1 MIDVVNILQ
10 PQTVIA
16 FFLIFVRVST
26 ILLFAPFFNSQ
37 VFYNQIKVFFA
48 IVVTFVVMPNVPVNM
63 DNIPTDAG
71 FIELL
76 ILTFKE
82 MLIGFSMGLIGQIVL
97 GGIQLGGQFI
107 SIQVGLS
114 FANVVDPTTQLQNP
128 IFSQILTLFAIL
140 IFLAIG
146 GDIIYLKALNQ
157 SFEVIPLGQVAVNGG
172 VDILIEGVGYLF
184 VIGLQMSSP
193 FIVSL
198 LLLDVAFA
206 IFAKMMPQ
214 ANIFF
219 IAMPLKVGAG
229 IVMLWLVVPRLAVAF
244 TQYFN
249 DMWGTLEKMIA
260 ALSGVI

>member
-1 MIDVVNILQ
+1 MVL
-10 PQTVIA
+10 
-16 FFLIFVRVST
+16 
-26 ILLFAPFFNSQ
+26 
-37 VFYNQIKVFFA
+37 
-48 IVVTFVVMPNVPVNM
+48 PNVPVNM
-63 DNIPTDAG
+63 DYIPENAG
-71 FIELL
+71 FVELL

-82 MLIGFSMGLIGQIVL
+82 MLIGFSMGLIGQTIL

-128 IFSQILTLFAIL
+128 IFSQILTLFSIL

-146 GDIIYLKALNQ
+146 GDIIYIKALNQ
-157 SFEVIPLGQVAVNGG
+157 SFEVIPLGQVAINGG
-172 VDILIEGVGYLF
+172 VETIIDAVGHLF

-229 IVMLWLVVPRLAVAF
+229 IIMLWLVVPRLAVAF